1 MDHRIDKD
9 EAAKRL
15 GYSDPQQLMRYL
27 KKLKIPMR
35 REPVKTPRGIQY
47 KVTISVRDLEKVRA
61 LREKLGRNRK

>member
-15 GYSDPQQLMRYL
+15 GYSDTQQLMRYL

-35 REPVKTPRGIQY
+35 REPFKTPRGIQY
-47 KVTISVRDLEKVRA
+47 KVTISIRDLERVRA
-61 LREKLGRNRK
+61 LRDKLGRNRK